1 MKIEVSIGEVVDKLT
16 ILSIKKDRI
25 TDSIKLQNVIKEH
38 DYLLSELESSGIT
51 KEYGRYQELLEVNLK
66 LWDIEDKLRALEA
79 QKSFNAA
86 FIALAREVYI
96 TNDRRAEIKKA
107 INTEQKSEFT
117 EEKSYQSY

>member
-1 MKIEVSIGEVVDKLT
+1 MKIKVSVGEVVDKLT
-16 ILSIKKDRI
+16 ILSIKKEKI
-25 TDSIKLQNVIKEH
+25 TDPIKLQNVIKEH

-51 KEYGRYQELLEVNLK
+51 KEYTRYQELLEVNLK
-66 LWDIEDKLRALEA
+66 LWDVEDKLRALEA
-79 QKSFNAA
+79 EKSFNAA

-117 EEKSYQSY
+117 EEKSYQPY